1 MMVCHHHQYYRRCLR
16 WAVTLLRRFKR
27 TPAGKQATRSVSKSC
42 HAAGFTLRYRRRTFS
57 IDKTD
62 TPTPPNETSN
72 NVGCPRMSRV
82 NVAALD
88 TILQQ

>member
-1 MMVCHHHQYYRRCLR
+1 MLVMMVCHHHQYYRRCLR
-16 WAVTLLRRFKR
+16 RAVW
-27 TPAGKQATRSVSKSC
+27 
-42 HAAGFTLRYRRRTFS
+42 RRTFS

-82 NVAALD
+82 YVAALD

>member
-1 MMVCHHHQYYRRCLR
+1 MPQALRFSTRRCANAIGVALSQ
-16 WAVTLLRRFKR
+16 L
-27 TPAGKQATRSVSKSC
+27 
-42 HAAGFTLRYRRRTFS
+42 
-57 IDKTD
+57 DKTD

-82 NVAALD
+82 YVAALD